1 MLTASI
7 PIEFLWL
14 TVGFV
19 MLMAC
24 FLATSTE

>member
-1 MLTASI
+1 MFIASV

-14 TVGFV
+14 TVGIV

-24 FLATSTE
+24 FLATSAE